1 MSYKK
6 KTVKQLKE
14 EIKSNTE
21 ELNRRI
27 DEYRKSGKTLKDVEQ
42 NIELIK
48 RISGVKKGRQAII
61 EDKKVIGYR
70 EVEIG
75 TGNLNKAIKSH
86 LIRQARELQSFL
98 KWDISTPT
106 GQRQWEDREETEWQT
121 FNKHFSEYGLNKNE
135 WRNLVEIFGA
145 VGEAVLNQFGSGSGN
160 QASGVLVREYKNAND
175 IARANI
181 VKEMHEVL
189 KNSEG
194 QGKSAE
200 DLVDDLHKLLSKY

>member
-48 RISGVKKGRQAII
+48 RISGVKKGRQAIKD
-61 EDKKVIGYR
+61 DKKVIGYR

-75 TGNLNKAIKSH
+75 TGDLNKATKSH

-98 KWDISTPT
+98 QWDISTPT
-106 GQRQWEDREETEWQT
+106 GQRQWEAREQAEWQT
-121 FNKHFSEYGLNKNE
+121 FNKHFSEYGFNKNE
-135 WRNLVEIFGA
+135 WRDLVEIFGA

-200 DLVDDLHKLLSKY
+200 DLVDDLHERLSKY